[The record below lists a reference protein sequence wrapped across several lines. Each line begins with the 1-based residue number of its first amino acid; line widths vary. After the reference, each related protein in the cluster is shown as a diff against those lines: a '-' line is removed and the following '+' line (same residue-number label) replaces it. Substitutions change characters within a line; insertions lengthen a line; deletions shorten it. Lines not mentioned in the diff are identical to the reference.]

1 MSRKEFMVRSGA
13 AAVAAVS
20 TSAYGAVN
28 PNEPWQIGCYI
39 RPWNQFEH
47 NVALDAIA
55 EAGFKYTGLLTTKPN
70 NQFGINVN
78 TTPDE
83 AAAIGEECRR
93 RGLAVPSAYGG
104 DILLESVETG
114 IAGMR
119 RLIDNCAAAQVAN
132 LMMGGVGT
140 PELAEV
146 YYKAI
151 GESCGYAEDKGIG
164 ISVKPHGGTNAT
176 GPQCRALL
184 EKVNKKNFRLWYDP
198 GNIYYYSDGT
208 LNPVDDAA
216 TVDGLV
222 VGMSVK
228 DYREPKT
235 VDVTP
240 GTGMVDFAGVLARLK
255 QGGFTSGPL
264 IVECLQPGTESE
276 LLAEAKKAFALVTSL
291 ASRN

>member
-1 MSRKEFMVRSGA
+1 MASAGALAITASGMRAFGA
-13 AAVAAVS
+13 ALSNDA
-20 TSAYGAVN
+20 
-28 PNEPWQIGCYI
+28 WQIGCYI

-55 EAGFKYTGLLTTKPN
+55 EAGFKFTGLLTTKAN
-70 NQFGINVN
+70 NKFGITVN
-78 TTPDE
+78 TTPEE
-83 AAAIGEECRR
+83 ASAIGEECRKH
-93 RGLAVPSAYGG
+93 GLALPSAYGG
-104 DILLESVETG
+104 DIPLDTIDSG
-114 IAGMR
+114 IAGMH
-119 RLIDNCAAAQVAN
+119 RLIDNCVAAQVAN

-140 PELAEV
+140 PELADV

-151 GESCGYAEDKGIG
+151 GESCGYAEEKGIG
-164 ISVKPHGGTNAT
+164 ISMKPHGGTNST
-176 GPQCRALL
+176 GPQCRALI
-184 EKVNKKNFRLWYDP
+184 ERVNKKNFRLWYDP

-228 DYREPKT
+228 DYQEPKT

-240 GTGMVDFAGVLARLK
+240 GTGMVDFQKVLARLK

-264 IVECLQPGTESE
+264 IVECLKPGNETE
-276 LLAEAKKAFALVTSL
+276 LLGEAKKAFAFLTSL
-291 ASRN
+291 VSRI